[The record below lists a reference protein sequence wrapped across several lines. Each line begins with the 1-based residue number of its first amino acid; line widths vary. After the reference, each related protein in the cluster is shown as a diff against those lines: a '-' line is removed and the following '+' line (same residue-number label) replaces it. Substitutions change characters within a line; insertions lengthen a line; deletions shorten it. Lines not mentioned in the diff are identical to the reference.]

1 MQAPSVAVEGLAAAG
16 EGMELDGTGVRVN
29 LVDAAGAAVGHVAGG
44 EKNFILLVP
53 GEPLG
58 DQSILQTGIAGDG
71 GAAGKGVV
79 VGHLSVGQ
87 EGYPGQEKD
96 EGDNQ
101 DDADNDFQRRGACS
115 HGSIVS
121 GRAGCVQ
128 KKMPPCQNEAASWE
142 NRSSKGGVWHGGG
155 GRPPRRRWLA

>member
-1 MQAPSVAVEGLAAAG
+1 
-16 EGMELDGTGVRVN
+16 MELDGAGVRVN
-29 LVDAAGAAVGHVAGG
+29 LVDAAGTAVGHVAGG
-44 EKNFILLVP
+44 EESFVLLVP

-58 DQSILQTGIAGDG
+58 DKAILQAGIAGDG

-79 VGHLSVGQ
+79 VGQLSVGQ

-121 GRAGCVQ
+121 GWCHRVQ
-128 KKMPPCQNEAASWE
+128 
-142 NRSSKGGVWHGGG
+142 
-155 GRPPRRRWLA
+155 

>member
-16 EGMELDGTGVRVN
+16 EGMELDGAGVRVN

-44 EKNFILLVP
+44 EENFVLLVP
-53 GEPLG
+53 GEALG
-58 DQSILQTGIAGDG
+58 NQSVLQTGIAGDG

-79 VGHLSVGQ
+79 VGQLSVGQ
-87 EGYPGQEKD
+87 EGYPGQEED

-101 DDADNDFQRRGACS
+101 DDSNNDFQRRGACS

-121 GRAGCVQ
+121 GWCHCVQ
-128 KKMPPCQNEAASWE
+128 QKMPGIPA
-142 NRSSKGGVWHGGG
+142 
-155 GRPPRRRWLA
+155 